1 MLIILRRDIFYLL
14 WCLCLP
20 TADYLTD
27 NCVSNAENRTLYLGQ
42 NGVSTYGIIRLT
54 RASDYGTNLNCAMRI
69 VAPDDDDYN
78 IQIDVTYVDIYA
90 PNDDVCM
97 PDYLLLYGNLSLGS
111 K

>member
-1 MLIILRRDIFYLL
+1 MLIILKQDVFHLL
-14 WCLCLP
+14 CCLRLP
-20 TADYLTD
+20 TADYLMD

-54 RASDYGTNLNCAMRI
+54 RENDYGTNLNCSMRI
-69 VAPDDDDYN
+69 VAPDDDDYK

-90 PNDDVCM
+90 SNSEVCM
-97 PDYLLLYGNLSLGS
+97 PDYVLLYGNLSLGS